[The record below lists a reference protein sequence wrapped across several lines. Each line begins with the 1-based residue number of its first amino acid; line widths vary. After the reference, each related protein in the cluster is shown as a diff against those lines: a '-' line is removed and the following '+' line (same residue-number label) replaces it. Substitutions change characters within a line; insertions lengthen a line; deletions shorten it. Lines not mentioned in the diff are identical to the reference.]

1 MLLSAH
7 RPQNRI
13 GEVSFR
19 PHSREE
25 ELVRLI
31 AIVTEG
37 SKEELVYLKSY
48 IETLE
53 KRYNKHVQIH
63 FINDFIH
70 PDIWDSEQKASHPLR
85 RLELLKEYLFRVNPD
100 FQQYPDESWLV
111 CDRDDQSFKEEQ
123 YDEIAMYCTTHQ
135 IRLAISNPAFQL
147 WLLFH
152 FDSWLREDIFEDEL
166 NSPQRLEKIERR
178 LKQILPYYHHG
189 NLVFGNYANRIKQ
202 AIQNSCKYCTNINQ
216 LKTEIGTN
224 FSLLIRSIE
233 KCYVSTVS
241 TQ

>member
-1 MLLSAH
+1 MLLSTH

-63 FINDFIH
+63 FINDFIRKH
-70 PDIWDSEQKASHPLR
+70 S
-85 RLELLKEYLFRVNPD
+85 
-100 FQQYPDESWLV
+100 
-111 CDRDDQSFKEEQ
+111 
-123 YDEIAMYCTTHQ
+123 IA
-135 IRLAISNPAFQL
+135 F
-147 WLLFH
+147 
-152 FDSWLREDIFEDEL
+152 
-166 NSPQRLEKIERR
+166 
-178 LKQILPYYHHG
+178 
-189 NLVFGNYANRIKQ
+189 
-202 AIQNSCKYCTNINQ
+202 
-216 LKTEIGTN
+216 
-224 FSLLIRSIE
+224 
-233 KCYVSTVS
+233 
-241 TQ
+241 